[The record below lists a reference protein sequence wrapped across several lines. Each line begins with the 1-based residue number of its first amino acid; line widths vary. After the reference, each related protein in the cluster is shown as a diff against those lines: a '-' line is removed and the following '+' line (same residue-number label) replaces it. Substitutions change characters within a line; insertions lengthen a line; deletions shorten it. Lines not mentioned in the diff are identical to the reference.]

1 MKVLVVSEDP
11 EFFRSA
17 SWVSQQLPA
26 DQIEGIHFSEVNYVD
41 VLYLVRPDGYWE
53 ESIANVVKSIS
64 PDVVVAGSTRR
75 DKTVA
80 YSMAGKLRA
89 SVAGDV
95 TEAVLKEGKLRV
107 KRVVYSGAGVA
118 TLDLSL
124 PAVITVQ
131 KNTMEP
137 ARRKGEVR
145 KLQLDPSKV
154 TLVERREV
162 SQTVAL
168 DKAKT
173 IVSVGRGIGSKENI
187 KYAEELAR
195 ALNAALGGS
204 RPVTAELG
212 WLPEDRQIG
221 LSGNKVRPQ
230 LYIALGISGQP
241 QHLAGIR
248 DSRLIVAVNKDKNA
262 PIVENADYT
271 VIADAVEFCK
281 MMVRRLTK

>member
-173 IVSVGRGIGSKENI
+173 IVSVGRGIGSKENV